1 MGLSSA
7 QYTNL
12 FEIIGEY
19 VQRINDFVTIISDLE
34 TDRTQIETEM
44 QANSAPIDL
53 YRDNTDVFDG
63 FKSSALSWIDTLTS
77 KVTDVLNND
86 ELVLDNFN
94 TTSGWDGILVEL
106 IADMNASSQ
115 TIKSSTVTIGSVTAS
130 KTNATAGTVLL
141 DKVLAPCYTAAR
153 VPGLHFNAAPYS
165 SIHGAWNDR

>member
-1 MGLSSA
+1 MGLSSG

-44 QANSAPIDL
+44 QANSAPINL
-53 YRDNTDVFDG
+53 YRDNTDTFEN

-86 ELVLDNFN
+86 ELVLDNFS
-94 TTSGWDGILVEL
+94 TTS
-106 IADMNASSQ
+106 
-115 TIKSSTVTIGSVTAS
+115 
-130 KTNATAGTVLL
+130 
-141 DKVLAPCYTAAR
+141 
-153 VPGLHFNAAPYS
+153 
-165 SIHGAWNDR
+165 